1 MARVA
6 RLIDELISIAQVLI
20 HALIAGSRRASSA
33 RMTAPGC
40 EQRLGETATGINTF
54 NPGESVEGAFRR
66 TQVDARVVAELTDKQ
81 VPPLAILFLE

>member
-33 RMTAPGC
+33 RMTAPGLD
-40 EQRLGETATGINTF
+40 LGRPQTS
-54 NPGESVEGAFRR
+54 PGASESCQDILTSRGDMVRADFRKPNFSAGDVR
-66 TQVDARVVAELTDKQ
+66 
-81 VPPLAILFLE
+81 